1 MAEKEKGVTAVDRAL
16 TIIESF
22 RDGEPSL
29 SLQELAART
38 GLHKATI
45 IRLIASLERFGYMVK
60 TAPGTYALG
69 SAFLRFGSLYQSS
82 LQLSDH
88 VVPTLR
94 DLTNR
99 SDETSAF
106 YVRDGDMRICLYKVE
121 STAALRFHQREGD
134 RRPLLPGGTGKALL
148 AFSEDGGP
156 DLAEIRAAYF
166 VLNKGGRDPEITS
179 IATPVFGTKNI
190 LIGAMSMSG
199 PNARFN
205 HKKIQAL
212 RPMLMEAAAQLTQ
225 KLGGDPAPFFDQLKN
240 RTAA

>member
-1 MAEKEKGVTAVDRAL
+1 MEGQEKGVTAVDRAL

-22 RDGEPSL
+22 RDRELSL

-69 SAFLRFGSLYQSS
+69 SAFLRYGSIYQSS

-88 VVPTLR
+88 VVPVLR
-94 DLTNR
+94 DLVQRTG
-99 SDETSAF
+99 ETSAF

-121 STAALRFHQREGD
+121 STAALRSNQREGD
-134 RRPLLPGGTGKALL
+134 RRPLLPGGTGKVLL

-156 DLAEIRAAYF
+156 ELDDIRSNYF
-166 VLNKGGRDPEITS
+166 VHNKGERHPEISS
-179 IATPVFGTKNI
+179 IAVPIFATGN
-190 LIGAMSMSG
+190 LLAGAMSMSG
-199 PNARFN
+199 PITHFTAKAVQKF
-205 HKKIQAL
+205 KPAL
-212 RPMLMEAAAQLTQ
+212 MDAAARLTQ
-225 KLGGDPAPFFDQLKN
+225 QLGGDPSPFLERLENK
-240 RTAA
+240 TAA